1 MLLAFINR
9 ILKFVEAG
17 LLANGRIPAESVTMG
32 MISKFMDSLTIL
44 SGTIAKYDIAMNEN
58 TFFYLVGRT
67 VSSVAIA
74 FEGEPLHGL
83 QIMGVL
89 ETRCLD
95 FDNVI
100 ILSMN
105 ERVFPRKHYSRSFI
119 PANLR
124 RGFGMATVEFQ
135 DCMYA
140 YYFYRLISRAKRVTL
155 LYDARRQS
163 IGSGEYSRYIEQLRI
178 LYPKAPVSHKVLD
191 FSINAPGDLK
201 IEVEKN
207 DRIMERINRYF
218 TPGSGYYLSASAI
231 NKYINCPLSFYF
243 EKVED
248 FKIADDVKEFMD
260 ASTLGT
266 IVHDVMKDLYSNRR
280 IITKA
285 VIDSL
290 RPQVGPLVKKYINEH
305 YTHNENGDEE
315 TGETEIVGQAIN
327 YFVNSI
333 LTYDSNLGKFRFIMG
348 EQEQKVHWNGM
359 NIRQYIDRVDAI
371 IDENG
376 NEHIRIVDYKT
387 GADPTSAS
395 SVAHFITDIGGKRC
409 KAMLQLMLYCNV
421 YAHDK
426 GLDDTPIQPVIYKV
440 QKMSDSGFKVD
451 KKDITNYYDINK
463 EFLDVLYA
471 IKDELLSK
479 DTKFKQTGSPSHCSY
494 CKYAAFCHR

>member
-1 MLLAFINR
+1 
-9 ILKFVEAG
+9 
-17 LLANGRIPAESVTMG
+17 
-32 MISKFMDSLTIL
+32 
-44 SGTIAKYDIAMNEN
+44 
-58 TFFYLVGRT
+58 
-67 VSSVAIA
+67 
-74 FEGEPLHGL
+74 
-83 QIMGVL
+83 
-89 ETRCLD
+89 
-95 FDNVI
+95 
-100 ILSMN
+100 
-105 ERVFPRKHYSRSFI
+105 
-119 PANLR
+119 
-124 RGFGMATVEFQ
+124 
-135 DCMYA
+135 
-140 YYFYRLISRAKRVTL
+140 
-155 LYDARRQS
+155 
-163 IGSGEYSRYIEQLRI
+163 
-178 LYPKAPVSHKVLD
+178 
-191 FSINAPGDLK
+191 
-201 IEVEKN
+201 
-207 DRIMERINRYF
+207 
-218 TPGSGYYLSASAI
+218 
-231 NKYINCPLSFYF
+231 
-243 EKVED
+243 
-248 FKIADDVKEFMD
+248 MD
-260 ASTLGT
+260 AITLGT

-463 EFLDVLYA
+463 EFLDVLNA

>member
-207 DRIMERINRYF
+207 DRIMERITRYF
-218 TPGSGYYLSASAI
+218 
-231 NKYINCPLSFYF
+231 
-243 EKVED
+243 
-248 FKIADDVKEFMD
+248 DD
-260 ASTLGT
+260 
-266 IVHDVMKDLYSNRR
+266 
-280 IITKA
+280 
-285 VIDSL
+285 
-290 RPQVGPLVKKYINEH
+290 
-305 YTHNENGDEE
+305 
-315 TGETEIVGQAIN
+315 
-327 YFVNSI
+327 
-333 LTYDSNLGKFRFIMG
+333 
-348 EQEQKVHWNGM
+348 
-359 NIRQYIDRVDAI
+359 
-371 IDENG
+371 
-376 NEHIRIVDYKT
+376 
-387 GADPTSAS
+387 
-395 SVAHFITDIGGKRC
+395 
-409 KAMLQLMLYCNV
+409 
-421 YAHDK
+421 
-426 GLDDTPIQPVIYKV
+426 
-440 QKMSDSGFKVD
+440 
-451 KKDITNYYDINK
+451 
-463 EFLDVLYA
+463 
-471 IKDELLSK
+471 
-479 DTKFKQTGSPSHCSY
+479 
-494 CKYAAFCHR
+494 